1 MQVEKSLT
9 ITLFEIMPI
18 LPHQYIEVSALDYN
32 CQSALCDDVGVTVH
46 MMIEKFQQLKY
57 KSLSTFDRVINYDVY
72 NDESGLYVN
81 FVYDT
86 SQGTRVD
93 SQLIFEQLTYAIA
106 EGLIPATT
114 TVMLGSKEYGYQF
127 NVI

>member
-9 ITLFEIMPI
+9 ITLFEIMPT

-32 CQSALCDDVGVTVH
+32 SQSALCDDVGITVH
-46 MMIEKFQQLKY
+46 TMIEKFQQLKY

-72 NDESGLYVN
+72 NDESGLYIN

-86 SQGTRVD
+86 TNGSVD
-93 SQLIFEQLTYAIA
+93 SQLIFEQLTYSIA

-114 TVMLGSKEYGYQF
+114 TVMLGDKEYGYQF